1 MTLKIAPTTDIAT
14 CQALRRTVFID
25 EQGVDP
31 DLEVDGLDEDATHLL
46 AVKNGRPVGT
56 ARLLI
61 KDTVGKVGR
70 VCVLPELRGT
80 GMGKAL
86 MLAAIA
92 ECRSRLG
99 ISEVRLGAQ
108 THALGFYEALG
119 FVAEGPEFLDAGIPH
134 REMVLEL

>member
-1 MTLKIAPTTDIAT
+1 MTLRIAPTTDIAT

-31 DLEVDGLDEDATHLL
+31 ELEVDGLDGEATHLL
-46 AVKNGRPVGT
+46 AVKQGRPVGT
-56 ARLLI
+56 ARILF
-61 KDTVGKVGR
+61 KGDVAKVGR

-86 MLAAIA
+86 MMAAIA
-92 ECRSRLG
+92 ECRGRLG
-99 ISEVRLGAQ
+99 LSQVRLGAQ
-108 THALGFYEALG
+108 SYAIGFYQALG
-119 FVAEGPEFLDAGIPH
+119 FVAEGPEFIDAGIPH

>member
-1 MTLKIAPTTDIAT
+1 MTLRIAPTTDIAT

-31 DLEVDGLDEDATHLL
+31 ELEVDGLDADATHLL
-46 AVKNGRPVGT
+46 ALKHGRPVGT

-61 KDTVGKVGR
+61 KGSVGKVGR

-99 ISEVRLGAQ
+99 VAEVRLGAQ

-119 FVAEGPEFLDAGIPH
+119 FVAEGPEFMDAGIPH

>member
-1 MTLKIAPTTDIAT
+1 LTLRIAPTTDIAT
-14 CQALRRTVFID
+14 CQALRRAVFID

-31 DLEVDGLDEDATHLL
+31 DLEVDGLDSEATHLL
-46 AVKNGRPVGT
+46 AIKQGRPVGT
-56 ARLLI
+56 ARILFSGE
-61 KDTVGKVGR
+61 VAKVGR

-86 MLAAIA
+86 MMAAIA

-99 ISEVRLGAQ
+99 LSEVRLGAQ
-108 THALGFYEALG
+108 TYAIGFYQALG
-119 FVAEGPEFLDAGIPH
+119 FVAEGPEFMDAGIPH

>member
-1 MTLKIAPTTDIAT
+1 MTLRIAPTTDIAT
-14 CQALRRTVFID
+14 CLALRRAVFID

-31 DLEVDGLDEDATHLL
+31 ELEVDGLDSEATHLL
-46 AVKNGRPVGT
+46 AIKNGKPVGT
-56 ARLLI
+56 ARILF
-61 KDTVGKVGR
+61 KGEMAKVGR

-86 MLAAIA
+86 MMAAIA

-99 ISEVRLGAQ
+99 LAEVRLGAQ
-108 THALGFYEALG
+108 TYAIGFYQALG
-119 FVAEGPEFLDAGIPH
+119 FVAEGPEFIDAGIPH

>member
-1 MTLKIAPTTDIAT
+1 MTLHIAPTTDIAT
-14 CQALRRTVFID
+14 CQALRRAVFID

-31 DLEVDGLDEDATHLL
+31 DLEVDGLDSEATHLL
-46 AVKNGRPVGT
+46 AVKNGHPVGT
-56 ARLLI
+56 ARILFTE
-61 KDTVGKVGR
+61 DMAKVGR

-86 MLAAIA
+86 MMAAIA

-99 ISEVRLGAQ
+99 LAQVRLGAQ
-108 THALGFYEALG
+108 TYAIGFYQALG
-119 FVAEGPEFLDAGIPH
+119 FVAEGPEFMDAGIPH

>member
-1 MTLKIAPTTDIAT
+1 VTLRIAPTTDIAT
-14 CQALRRTVFID
+14 CQALRRAVFID

-31 DLEVDGLDEDATHLL
+31 DLEVDGLDSEATHLL
-46 AVKNGRPVGT
+46 AVKHGRPVGT
-56 ARLLI
+56 ARILFSGE
-61 KDTVGKVGR
+61 VAKVGR

-86 MLAAIA
+86 MMAAIA

-99 ISEVRLGAQ
+99 LSEVRLGAQ
-108 THALGFYEALG
+108 TYAIGFYQALG
-119 FVAEGPEFLDAGIPH
+119 FVAEGSEFMDAGIPH

>member
-1 MTLKIAPTTDIAT
+1 MTLRIAPTTDIET

-31 DLEVDGLDEDATHLL
+31 DLEVDGLDSEATHLL
-46 AVKNGRPVGT
+46 AVKHGRPVGT
-56 ARLLI
+56 ARILF
-61 KDTVGKVGR
+61 KGEVAKVGR

-86 MLAAIA
+86 MMAAIA

-99 ISEVRLGAQ
+99 LSEVRLGAQ
-108 THALGFYEALG
+108 TYAIGFYQALG
-119 FVAEGPEFLDAGIPH
+119 FVAEGPEFMDAGIPH

>member
-1 MTLKIAPTTDIAT
+1 MTLRIAPTNDITA
-14 CQALRRTVFID
+14 CQALRRAVFID

-31 DLEVDGLDEDATHLL
+31 DLEVDGLDSEATHLL
-46 AVKNGRPVGT
+46 AVKEGRPVGT
-56 ARLLI
+56 ARILFMGE
-61 KDTVGKVGR
+61 VAKVGR

-86 MLAAIA
+86 MMAAIA

-99 ISEVRLGAQ
+99 LSEVRLGAQ
-108 THALGFYEALG
+108 TYAIGFYEALG
-119 FVAEGPEFLDAGIPH
+119 FVAEGPEFMDAGILH